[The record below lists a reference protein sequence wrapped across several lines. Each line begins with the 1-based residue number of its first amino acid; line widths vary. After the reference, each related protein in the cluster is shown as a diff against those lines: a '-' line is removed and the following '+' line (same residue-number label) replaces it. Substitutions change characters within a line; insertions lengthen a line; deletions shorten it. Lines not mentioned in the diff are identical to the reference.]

1 MAARP
6 PRLRMCSAAR
16 DVSVISIQPTL
27 YGKQQL
33 TFLPFG
39 KSIIYA
45 SMKPHTKQLKGS
57 QDKAMGTFYVTIGV
71 GHPEGGDLTEVSAMV
86 DTGATHT
93 MLPESLLE
101 QLHIQPIVQRRFG
114 IADSNERLWG
124 VGQARIAYPDEG
136 WTCPIIFGPEGLYLL
151 VLQRRF
157 REGCGVMPAWRRGAW
172 HGSVWPVRC
181 CPAYPPATAATL
193 QVRTVPGAASPAP
206 PGRPAAS

>member
-57 QDKAMGTFYVTIGV
+57 QNKAMGMFYVTIGV

-101 QLHIQPIVQRRFG
+101 QLHIQPLVQRRFG

-124 VGQARIAYPDEG
+124 VGQARIAYQDEDLPDYFRPRRAVSTRG
-136 WTCPIIFGPEGLYLL
+136 DHAGGLRSGGRP
-151 VLQRRF
+151 QRQ
-157 REGCGVMPAWRRGAW
+157 GTG
-172 HGSVWPVRC
+172 
-181 CPAYPPATAATL
+181 
-193 QVRTVPGAASPAP
+193 
-206 PGRPAAS
+206 PGRTRGKTVLAGSQGGRAGAGLLNFLDDLTERRR